1 MTKKMINTKTRINAD
16 SKRIIADNKV
26 PLLYEKLTYKVRGCI
41 YEVYNTLGYGHK
53 EKVYQK
59 ALAKEFNNN
68 NIPFNREV
76 SLNVKYKNQKV
87 GNYRPDFLVDDKV
100 ILELKAVRFMPKSH
114 YKQLAHYLKGT
125 GYKIGFLVNFGA
137 PKLVIKRVIWSKQPN
152 NPRKSA
158 INQ

>member
-1 MTKKMINTKTRINAD
+1 MTKTQISADRKQIHADKKQTK
-16 SKRIIADNKV
+16 
-26 PLLYEKLTYKVRGCI
+26 LLYKDLTYKIRGCI

-59 ALAKEFNNN
+59 ALAKEFKDN
-68 NIPFNREV
+68 NIPFKREV
-76 SLNVKYKNQKV
+76 NLNVNYKNQKV

-100 ILELKAVRFMPKSH
+100 ILELKAVKFMPKSY

-125 GYKIGFLVNFGA
+125 GYKVGFLVNFGA
-137 PKLVIKRVIWSKQPN
+137 PKLLIKRVVWSKQPSN
-152 NPRKSA
+152 QRKSA